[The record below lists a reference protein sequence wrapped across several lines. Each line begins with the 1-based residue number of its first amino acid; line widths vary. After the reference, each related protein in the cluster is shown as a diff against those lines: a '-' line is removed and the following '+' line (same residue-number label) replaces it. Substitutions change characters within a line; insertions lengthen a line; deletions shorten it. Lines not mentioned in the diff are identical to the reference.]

1 MKRPT
6 ASVGRNS
13 AQRRNGDIMSKFN
26 RRRFLKGTLNGGV
39 IAVGLPLLDVFL
51 NENGTAL
58 ANGAPI
64 PMRFGTWSWGLGM
77 SESIFVPKKTGPD
90 FDLPEEIAALAP
102 IRKHINLY
110 TNFHVFKDDAPNL
123 CHHSGWVVLRSG
135 IAPMTSENRPGETID
150 VSVARHICNATR
162 FRSLSATAT
171 GDMRDSFSYE
181 GGNSVNVPEWSPLRF
196 YQRLFGE
203 DFQDPN
209 AGSFTPD
216 PRVMVRKSALS
227 AVRDDAKK
235 LEKSLGSADR
245 ARLDQYFTGLR
256 DLERRFDL
264 QLTKPDPRAAC
275 VIGEAPEDLPTGL
288 DADLVSK
295 RHRMM
300 TDLMLM
306 AVACDQTRVF
316 NMFYASA
323 FSATTKPG
331 YDKPHHTAT
340 HEEAV
345 DGELG
350 YQPNVSWF
358 TRRAMEEW
366 AHYVGALADFR
377 EGDGS
382 LLDNALIY
390 CTTDQSFAKTHAI
403 DGIPMFS
410 AGTAGGRVKTGLH
423 IDGAGSPGCRLGYTA
438 QRLMGL
444 EIESW
449 GDKSNTT
456 SGEIGEILV

>member
-1 MKRPT
+1 MK
-6 ASVGRNS
+6 
-13 AQRRNGDIMSKFN
+13 KLN
-26 RRRFLKGTLNGGV
+26 RRKFLKGALNGGV
-39 IAVGLPLLDVFL
+39 ITVGLPLLDIFL
-51 NENGTAL
+51 NDNGTAY
-58 ANGAPI
+58 ADGTPI

-77 SESIFVPKKTGPD
+77 SESIFVPKKTGAN

-102 IRKHINLY
+102 IQDHINLY

-135 IAPMTSENRPGETID
+135 IAPMTSQNKPGETID
-150 VSVARHICNATR
+150 VAVSRQIGNATR

-171 GDMRDSFSYE
+171 GDNRNSFSYE
-181 GGNSVNVPEWSPLRF
+181 GGNSVNAPEWSPLRF

-203 DFQDPN
+203 EFQNPN
-209 AGSFTPD
+209 AETFTPD
-216 PRVMVRKSALS
+216 PKVMVRKSALS
-227 AVRDDAKK
+227 AVQEDTKK
-235 LEKSLGSADR
+235 LEQTLGANDR

-264 QLTKPDPRAAC
+264 QLTKPDPREAC
-275 VIGEAPEDLPTGL
+275 IVLEEPEILPTGL
-288 DADLVSK
+288 NADLVAK

-316 NMFYASA
+316 NMFYAHA
-323 FSATTKPG
+323 FSSTIKPG

-345 DGELG
+345 DAELG

-358 TRRAMEEW
+358 TRRAMDEW
-366 AHYVGALADFR
+366 AYYVDALANFK

-382 LLDNALIY
+382 LLDNSFIY
-390 CTTDQSFAKTHAI
+390 ATTDQSFAKLHAI

-410 AGTAGGRVKTGLH
+410 AGTAGGRLKTGLH
-423 IDGAGSPGCRLGYTA
+423 IDGGGSPGCRLGYTA

-444 EIESW
+444 DIESW

-456 SGEIGEILV
+456 SSEIGEILV

>member
-1 MKRPT
+1 
-6 ASVGRNS
+6 
-13 AQRRNGDIMSKFN
+13 
-26 RRRFLKGTLNGGV
+26 
-39 IAVGLPLLDVFL
+39 
-51 NENGTAL
+51 
-58 ANGAPI
+58 
-64 PMRFGTWSWGLGM
+64 M
-77 SESIFVPKKTGPD
+77 SESIFVPKKTGAN

-102 IRKHINLY
+102 IQDHINLY

-135 IAPMTSENRPGETID
+135 IAPMTSQNKPGETID
-150 VSVARHICNATR
+150 VAVSRQIGNATR

-171 GDMRDSFSYE
+171 GDNRNSFSYE
-181 GGNSVNVPEWSPLRF
+181 GGNSVNAPEWSPLRF

-203 DFQDPN
+203 EFQNPN
-209 AGSFTPD
+209 SETFTPD
-216 PRVMVRKSALS
+216 PKVMVRKSALS
-227 AVRDDAKK
+227 AVQEDTKR
-235 LEKSLGSADR
+235 LEQTLGANDR

-264 QLTKPDPRAAC
+264 QLTKPDPREAC
-275 VIGEAPEDLPTGL
+275 IVLEEPEILPTGL
-288 DADLVSK
+288 DADLVAK

-316 NMFYASA
+316 NMFYAHA
-323 FSATTKPG
+323 FSSTIKPG

-345 DGELG
+345 DAELG

-358 TRRAMEEW
+358 TRRAMDEW
-366 AHYVGALADFR
+366 AYYVDALANFK

-382 LLDNALIY
+382 LLDNSFIY
-390 CTTDQSFAKTHAI
+390 ATTDQSFAKLHAI

-410 AGTAGGRVKTGLH
+410 AGAAGGRVKTGLH
-423 IDGAGSPGCRLGYTA
+423 IDGGGSPGCRLGYTA

-444 EIESW
+444 DIESW

-456 SGEIGEILV
+456 SSEIGEILV

>member
-1 MKRPT
+1 MK
-6 ASVGRNS
+6 
-13 AQRRNGDIMSKFN
+13 KLN
-26 RRRFLKGTLNGGV
+26 RRKFLKGALNGGV
-39 IAVGLPLLDVFL
+39 ITVGLPLLDIFL
-51 NENGTAL
+51 NDNGTAY
-58 ANGAPI
+58 ADGTPI

-77 SESIFVPKKTGPD
+77 SESIFVPKKTGAN
-90 FDLPEEIAALAP
+90 FDLPDEIAALAP
-102 IRKHINLY
+102 VQEHINLY

-135 IAPMTSENRPGETID
+135 IAPMTSQNKPGETID
-150 VSVARHICNATR
+150 VAVSRQIGNATR

-171 GDMRDSFSYE
+171 GDNRNSFSYE

-203 DFQDPN
+203 EFQNPN
-209 AGSFTPD
+209 AETFTPD
-216 PRVMVRKSALS
+216 PKVMVRKSALS
-227 AVRDDAKK
+227 AVQEDTKK
-235 LEKSLGSADR
+235 LEQTLGANDR

-264 QLTKPDPRAAC
+264 QLTKPDPREAC
-275 VIGEAPEDLPTGL
+275 IVLEEPEILPTGL
-288 DADLVSK
+288 DADLVAK

-316 NMFYASA
+316 NMFYAHA
-323 FSATTKPG
+323 FSSTIRPG

-345 DGELG
+345 NAELG

-358 TRRAMEEW
+358 TRRAMVEW
-366 AHYVGALADFR
+366 AYYVDALANFK

-382 LLDNALIY
+382 LLDNSFIY
-390 CTTDQSFAKTHAI
+390 ATTDQSFAKLHAI

-423 IDGAGSPGCRLGYTA
+423 VDGGGSPGCRLGYTA

-444 EIESW
+444 DIESW

-456 SGEIGEILV
+456 SSEIGEILV

>member
-1 MKRPT
+1 
-6 ASVGRNS
+6 
-13 AQRRNGDIMSKFN
+13 
-26 RRRFLKGTLNGGV
+26 
-39 IAVGLPLLDVFL
+39 
-51 NENGTAL
+51 
-58 ANGAPI
+58 
-64 PMRFGTWSWGLGM
+64 M
-77 SESIFVPKKTGPD
+77 SESIFVPKKTGAN
-90 FDLPEEIAALAP
+90 FDLPDEIAALAP
-102 IRKHINLY
+102 VQEHINLY

-135 IAPMTSENRPGETID
+135 IAPMTSQNKPGETID
-150 VSVARHICNATR
+150 VAVSRQIGNATR

-171 GDMRDSFSYE
+171 GDNRNSFSYE

-203 DFQDPN
+203 EFQNPN
-209 AGSFTPD
+209 AETFTPD
-216 PRVMVRKSALS
+216 PKVMVRKSALS
-227 AVRDDAKK
+227 AVQEDTKK
-235 LEKSLGSADR
+235 LEQTLGANDR

-264 QLTKPDPRAAC
+264 QLTKPDPREAC
-275 VIGEAPEDLPTGL
+275 IVLEEPEILPTGL
-288 DADLVSK
+288 DADLVAK

-316 NMFYASA
+316 NMFYAHA
-323 FSATTKPG
+323 FSSTIKPG

-345 DGELG
+345 DAELG

-358 TRRAMEEW
+358 TRRAMDEW
-366 AHYVGALADFR
+366 AYYVDALANFK

-382 LLDNALIY
+382 LLDNSFIY
-390 CTTDQSFAKTHAI
+390 ATTDQSFAKLHAI

-423 IDGAGSPGCRLGYTA
+423 VDGGGSPGCRLGYTA

-444 EIESW
+444 DIESW

-456 SGEIGEILV
+456 SSEIGEILV